1 LEDYLNFLGA
11 PHNFGA
17 VNNTNYTNLRVMTG
31 NETNFVFTVA
41 NPTNGSVSLAADG
54 ITAQFFPATN
64 FIGLAYFTFSAT
76 NPVNHSWFS
85 PVLVA
90 SFVTNQPPIIVAQ
103 PANSTNAAG
112 GTAQFSVG
120 AANASLAYRWRRS
133 GTNLLNSG
141 NISGA
146 TNATLIISN
155 VGAADATNY
164 TVVVTNFSGAITS
177 SPAALVIT
185 FPNMTPALAAISSRT
200 VFAGVTVA
208 FTNSATDTDSP
219 PQTLT
224 FSSQDFPAGATVNSS
239 NGIFNWRP
247 AIAQGGATNTLKI
260 IVTDNGSP
268 NLSAT
273 QSFSIGVLNPAKPQM
288 ANSIFSNGAFR
299 FTFSGD
305 AGPDYVVQSAT
316 NLAATNWPTLFA
328 TNPAALPFSWADT
341 TAANFPQRFY
351 RIQLGP

>member
-1 LEDYLNFLGA
+1 
-11 PHNFGA
+11 
-17 VNNTNYTNLRVMTG
+17 
-31 NETNFVFTVA
+31 
-41 NPTNGSVSLAADG
+41 
-54 ITAQFFPATN
+54 
-64 FIGLAYFTFSAT
+64 
-76 NPVNHSWFS
+76 VNHSWFG

-90 SFVTNQPPIIVAQ
+90 TFVTNLPPIIVAQ
-103 PANSTNAAG
+103 PANSTNTAG
-112 GTAQFSVG
+112 STAQFSVG
-120 AANASLAYRWRRS
+120 AANANLAYRWRRS
-133 GTNLLNSG
+133 GTNLLNGG

-146 TNATLIISN
+146 TNATLVISN

-177 SPAALVIT
+177 SPAALVIPAANT
-185 FPNMTPALAAISSRT
+185 PPALAAIFDRT
-200 VFAGVTVA
+200 EFAGVTVT
-208 FTNSATDTDSP
+208 FTNTASDTDSP

-224 FSSQDFPAGATVNSS
+224 FSSENFPSGASVNSS

-247 AIAQGGATNTLKI
+247 AVAQGGTTNALKI

-288 ANSIFSNGAFR
+288 LNSIFSNGAFR
-299 FTFSGD
+299 LTFSGD
-305 AGPDYVVQSAT
+305 AGPDYIVQSAT

-341 TAANFPQRFY
+341 AATNFPQRFY